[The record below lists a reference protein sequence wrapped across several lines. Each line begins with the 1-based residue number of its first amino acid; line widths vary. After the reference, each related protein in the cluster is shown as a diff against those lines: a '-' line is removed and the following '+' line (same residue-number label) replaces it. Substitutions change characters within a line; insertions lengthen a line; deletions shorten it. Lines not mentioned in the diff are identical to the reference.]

1 MRTLMLL
8 WMAAFEGQVATQ
20 YVNELEPLLQSNRDI
35 YLSGPHTLDRQRI
48 ALDYFDQQ
56 LKALKSASDCGGA
69 VLGAAGRRC
78 IADRARDGKWP
89 WETYYRDPIAAA
101 IR

>member
-8 WMAAFEGQVATQ
+8 WMAAFKGQVSTQ

-35 YLSGPHTLDRQRI
+35 YLSGPHTADRQRI

-56 LKALKSASDCGGA
+56 WKVLKSASTCGGD

-89 WETYYRDPIAAA
+89 WETYYRDPIASTV
-101 IR
+101 R

>member
-8 WMAAFEGQVATQ
+8 WMATFEGQVATQ

-78 IADRARDGKWP
+78 IDHRARYGKWT
-89 WETYYRDPIAAA
+89 WEIQSADG
-101 IR
+101 